1 MSKPDRFELM
11 VNKVKYGV
19 ASCAVDAATAVTLL
33 RREHAA
39 MKKMITRMP
48 GYRQHGKSM
57 TTEQDGVW
65 IYRDDV
71 LAAIDKR
78 RR

>member
-1 MSKPDRFELM
+1 MSKPDRFEQM

-33 RREHAA
+33 RREH
-39 MKKMITRMP
+39 TRILRLIKARIAEVERGSP
-48 GYRQHGKSM
+48 CQEN
-57 TTEQDGVW
+57 TT
-65 IYRDDV
+65 YALALRDI
-71 LAAIDKR
+71 LAALDTR